1 MAAAKAKTGSKPPSK
16 SAVKDRGDGASS
28 PKAKAAGV
36 AAKTATSG
44 TAAKKPAAKSKA
56 KATVRSSAL
65 DFPKTSPKAAA
76 KPSRTKAPAS
86 GAAENVRLAA
96 SASVELPVNG
106 PTPTPL
112 PASVGAPSAPP
123 SPRSLVRGDFVLEK
137 LHQVALTA
145 TNLDVSLAFYRD
157 VLGLKFITRMD
168 PPGLAYFSL
177 GGGARLLLSGMA
189 SQASLHFAVDDI
201 NSAVTELKKRGV
213 SFMQPPALIH
223 RDDAGHFGKK
233 GIEEWMAFFRDPSGN
248 MLALVQRR

>member
-16 SAVKDRGDGASS
+16 SAAKGGDAEASS
-28 PKAKAAGV
+28 RKAKTAGA
-36 AAKTATSG
+36 AAKTAAAG
-44 TAAKKPAAKSKA
+44 TVAKKPAAKSKVNANVRPAATATA
-56 KATVRSSAL
+56 KT
-65 DFPKTSPKAAA
+65 PPKAAA
-76 KPSRTKAPAS
+76 KSSRTKAFAAGP
-86 GAAENVRLAA
+86 AENARVAV
-96 SASVELPVNG
+96 SVSIDVPVNG
-106 PTPTPL
+106 PTPTPA
-112 PASVGAPSAPP
+112 PASVGTPSAPL

-145 TNLDVSLAFYRD
+145 TNLDISLAFYRD
-157 VLGLKFITRMD
+157 VLGLKFIARMD

-201 NSAVTELKKRGV
+201 NSAVNELKKRGV